1 MRVRVRVDI
10 MIDDKLSRV
19 ILFEQKK
26 LTSASF
32 KGYCLDTLSMW
43 MYERLGG
50 IAASNALDNAMRSA
64 VAAASVGVMFM
75 MMGVIY

>member
-1 MRVRVRVDI
+1 
-10 MIDDKLSRV
+10 MIDDKLSNT
-19 ILFEQKK
+19 FEQK

-32 KGYCLDTLSMW
+32 KGYCCDTLSMW
-43 MYERLGG
+43 MYECLGG

-75 MMGVIY
+75 MIDVLGCFG